1 MNKSV
6 LVLEGGAMR
15 SLYTSGV
22 LDVFMN
28 NNIDIDCTVGVS
40 AGALVGSNYV
50 SNQKGRT
57 ANININ
63 YCKDS
68 KYIGV
73 GAIKNNK
80 GLIGFDYLFG
90 EIAKDNPFDE
100 KEFFSTKKR
109 FVTGVTNCI
118 TGKTEYFDKDLKNT
132 YKLLQASSS
141 MPLVSKI
148 VEINGKPYLDG
159 AIDCNVPIDWA
170 LDQGYEKIVV
180 VLTRNKEYRK
190 QPLSNKMKKMYNL
203 VYKKYPNLLKTMY
216 DRPNK
221 YNETYDEIEKL
232 ERENRI
238 FVFRPKNN
246 VDISR
251 LERDQD
257 KLRDLYEEGIDEA
270 EKQLEN
276 LKKYLNE
283 VS

>member
-1 MNKSV
+1 MKKSV

-15 SLYTSGV
+15 SLFTSGV
-22 LDVFMN
+22 LDVLMD

-40 AGALVGSNYV
+40 AGALVGSNYI

-57 ANININ
+57 AKININ
-63 YCKDS
+63 YCNDN

-80 GLIGFDYLFG
+80 GLVGFDYLFG
-90 EIAKDNPFDE
+90 GEIAKYNPFDE
-100 KEFFSTKKR
+100 KEFLNSKKR
-109 FVTGVTNCI
+109 FVTGITNCI
-118 TGKTEYFDKDLKNT
+118 TGKTEYYDKSPENT

-141 MPLVSKI
+141 MPLVSKV

-170 LDQGYEKIVV
+170 LEQGYERIVV
-180 VLTRNKEYRK
+180 VLTRNKDYRK
-190 QPLSNKMKKMYNL
+190 NPVSNKMRKMYKL

-216 DRPNK
+216 DRPDK
-221 YNETYDEIEKL
+221 YNQTYDKIDQLEK
-232 ERENRI
+232 ENKI
-238 FVFRPKNN
+238 FVFRPENN

-257 KLRDLYEEGIDEA
+257 KLKALYEEGKNET
-270 EKQLEN
+270 EN
-276 LKKYLNE
+276 RLSDLKKYLN
-283 VS
+283 S

>member
-1 MNKSV
+1 MKKSV

-15 SLYTSGV
+15 SLFTSGV
-22 LDVFMN
+22 LDVLMD

-40 AGALVGSNYV
+40 AGALVGSNYI

-57 ANININ
+57 AKININ
-63 YCKDS
+63 YCNDN

-80 GLIGFDYLFG
+80 GLVGFDYLFG
-90 EIAKDNPFDE
+90 GEIAKYNPFDE
-100 KEFFSTKKR
+100 KEFLNSKKR
-109 FVTGVTNCI
+109 FVTGITNCI
-118 TGKTEYFDKDLKNT
+118 TGKTEYYDKSPENT

-141 MPLVSKI
+141 MPLVSKV

-170 LDQGYEKIVV
+170 LEQGYERIVV
-180 VLTRNKEYRK
+180 VLTRNKDYRK
-190 QPLSNKMKKMYNL
+190 NPVSNKMRKMYKL

-216 DRPNK
+216 DRPDK
-221 YNETYDEIEKL
+221 YNQTYDKIDQLEK
-232 ERENRI
+232 ENKI
-238 FVFRPKNN
+238 FVFRPENN

-257 KLRDLYEEGIDEA
+257 KLKALYEEGKNET
-270 EKQLEN
+270 QNRLRN
-276 LKKYLNE
+276 LKEYLN
-283 VS
+283 S